1 MQLTTPLWRQWAGKR
16 PDPWLCSLACLALA
30 LGSARAQNPGFVLTP
45 GALPGIG
52 SNALSFTA
60 TLTNSSAGGNLYLN
74 NISFALFET
83 ATNYLGAG
91 SNTFFANVP
100 GILLPGET
108 YSDVTFSVFISNSI
122 PSGDYFGLVTLQ
134 GGTNIF
140 ASNNLASQTFLVTS
154 TDTVGDGIP
163 DWWRA
168 YYFGGTGATTNSQ
181 SCATCDADG
190 TGQDNLFKYVAALD
204 PTNPASVFTLTISNA
219 PTAPVQPALIFGP
232 VADGRIYNLQCSPDF
247 FPAAWSPLGVSAGP
261 QTNGNQASLIDSSGV
276 QTQRFYRVQI
286 SIP

>member
-1 MQLTTPLWRQWAGKR
+1 MAGG
-16 PDPWLCSLACLALA
+16 LAGLALA

-60 TLTNSSAGGNLYLN
+60 TLTNSSAGSNLYLN
-74 NISFALFET
+74 NISFAFFDA
-83 ATNYLGAG
+83 ATNYLVAG

-108 YSDVTFSVFISNSI
+108 YSDVAFGVVISNSI
-122 PSGDYFGLVTLQ
+122 PPGDYFGTVTLQ

-154 TDTVGDGIP
+154 ADTVGDGIP

-168 YYFGGTGATTNSQ
+168 LYFGGSGTTSNGQ

-190 TGQDNLFKYVAALD
+190 SGQDNLFKYVAALD
-204 PTNPASVFTLTISNA
+204 PTNPASVFMLAISSHAGGPLHPTL
-219 PTAPVQPALIFGP
+219 VFGP
-232 VADGRIYNLQCSPDF
+232 LADGRTYNLQSSPDF
-247 FPAAWSPLGVSAGP
+247 FPGAWSPLGVSVGP
-261 QTNGNQASLIDSSGV
+261 QTNGSQVTLSDSNAAA
-276 QTQRFYRVQI
+276 TQRFYRVEI